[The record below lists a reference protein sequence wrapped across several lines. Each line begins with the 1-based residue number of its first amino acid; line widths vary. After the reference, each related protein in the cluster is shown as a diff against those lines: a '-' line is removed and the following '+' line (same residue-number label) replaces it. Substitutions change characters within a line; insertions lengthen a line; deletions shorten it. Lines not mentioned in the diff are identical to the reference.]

1 MGNSLGNFQEY
12 WDIIEKYPLLQ
23 GGCIWDWVDQG
34 FAEKTADGRKYWA
47 YGGDYG
53 ATGTPSDGDFCI
65 NGVVYPDRSV
75 KPQTTEMGKV
85 YQNIKFVNFKKE
97 AGTVDVRNDFSF
109 TNLDKYDYHY
119 VIRDHGKEIYTDKFR
134 ASGAPGETVTVQLK
148 GIPQEQTNTG
158 DVRIEFYATVRTP
171 EPFLPAGT
179 VIAREQNYIY
189 TFHKDNAALQAAAP
203 VKETETQAIYSG
215 KNFKAVFD
223 KKSGML
229 VSYKYNGMEYIL
241 NGQGLHPNF
250 WRAPID
256 NDYGAGLPHKLGV
269 WKEVSYGEVTAA
281 VFNSR
286 NGEVTCSYKFPKADA
301 SWDITYKIYADGVI
315 KVNNRFVAAN
325 EKTPMIPRI
334 GLRMQMPETF
344 TTLTYYGRGPEENYR
359 DRRTSQFFGEY
370 SLPIKDMY
378 EPYIR
383 PQENNHR
390 TDIYWCAFTNKSGAG
405 LLLVADR
412 TFELNASNHPLETLD
427 SGDDLH
433 NAAPRTAET
442 DHRHLTDPKPEKVV
456 DVFVDYRM
464 MGIGGDNSWG
474 ALPHEPYLIRTGSG
488 NAIEYGFTLVPFGRK
503 VDFRNLIYQY

>member
-1 MGNSLGNFQEY
+1 M
-12 WDIIEKYPLLQ
+12 
-23 GGCIWDWVDQG
+23 C
-34 FAEKTADGRKYWA
+34 
-47 YGGDYG
+47 
-53 ATGTPSDGDFCI
+53 
-65 NGVVYPDRSV
+65 
-75 KPQTTEMGKV
+75 
-85 YQNIKFVNFKKE
+85 
-97 AGTVDVRNDFSF
+97 
-109 TNLDKYDYHY
+109 
-119 VIRDHGKEIYTDKFR
+119 IRDR
-134 ASGAPGETVTVQLK
+134 
-148 GIPQEQTNTG
+148 
-158 DVRIEFYATVRTP
+158 
-171 EPFLPAGT
+171 
-179 VIAREQNYIY
+179 NYIY

-281 VFNSR
+281 VFNAR

>member
-1 MGNSLGNFQEY
+1 
-12 WDIIEKYPLLQ
+12 
-23 GGCIWDWVDQG
+23 
-34 FAEKTADGRKYWA
+34 
-47 YGGDYG
+47 
-53 ATGTPSDGDFCI
+53 
-65 NGVVYPDRSV
+65 
-75 KPQTTEMGKV
+75 
-85 YQNIKFVNFKKE
+85 
-97 AGTVDVRNDFSF
+97 
-109 TNLDKYDYHY
+109 
-119 VIRDHGKEIYTDKFR
+119 
-134 ASGAPGETVTVQLK
+134 
-148 GIPQEQTNTG
+148 
-158 DVRIEFYATVRTP
+158 
-171 EPFLPAGT
+171 
-179 VIAREQNYIY
+179 
-189 TFHKDNAALQAAAP
+189 
-203 VKETETQAIYSG
+203 
-215 KNFKAVFD
+215 
-223 KKSGML
+223 ML

-412 TFELNASNHPLETLD
+412 TFELN
-427 SGDDLH
+427 G
-433 NAAPRTAET
+433 
-442 DHRHLTDPKPEKVV
+442 
-456 DVFVDYRM
+456 
-464 MGIGGDNSWG
+464 
-474 ALPHEPYLIRTGSG
+474 
-488 NAIEYGFTLVPFGRK
+488 
-503 VDFRNLIYQY
+503 

>member
-1 MGNSLGNFQEY
+1 MRTCHYPQQERFYELCDEYGMYVIDEANIESHGMGYNREVGGTLANNPLFMDAHVARTVNMYERDKNHPSVIVWSLGNEAGNGVNFYKTYSLLKELDSRPVQYEQAHLEWNTDICCPMYSRPADIEKYAKNPKHTRPLILCEYAHAMGNSLGNFQEY

-286 NGEVTCSYKFPKADA
+286 TVK
-301 SWDITYKIYADGVI
+301 
-315 KVNNRFVAAN
+315 
-325 EKTPMIPRI
+325 
-334 GLRMQMPETF
+334 
-344 TTLTYYGRGPEENYR
+344 
-359 DRRTSQFFGEY
+359 
-370 SLPIKDMY
+370 
-378 EPYIR
+378 
-383 PQENNHR
+383 
-390 TDIYWCAFTNKSGAG
+390 
-405 LLLVADR
+405 
-412 TFELNASNHPLETLD
+412 
-427 SGDDLH
+427 
-433 NAAPRTAET
+433 
-442 DHRHLTDPKPEKVV
+442 
-456 DVFVDYRM
+456 
-464 MGIGGDNSWG
+464 
-474 ALPHEPYLIRTGSG
+474 
-488 NAIEYGFTLVPFGRK
+488 
-503 VDFRNLIYQY
+503 